1 VDQWH
6 GDRVQPVAPAAG
18 DALQTTFAHQP
29 LDTLVVHLTTQP
41 EPQLGGHPAG
51 AVGAEALLV
60 DLDDEVTQ
68 FAVGEHPRRR
78 VRLSVPP
85 GEERRS
91 GHLHRAAA
99 RCDRQIGA
107 PVDDE
112 GVDHF
117 GRTFSRAK

>member
-1 VDQWH
+1 
-6 GDRVQPVAPAAG
+6 
-18 DALQTTFAHQP
+18 LQASFAHQP
-29 LDTLVVHLTTQP
+29 LDTFVVHLTTQP
-41 EPQLGGHPAG
+41 GPELGSHPAG

-60 DLDDEVTQ
+60 NLDHEVAE
-68 FAVGEHPRRR
+68 FAVGEHPRRG
-78 VRLSVPP
+78 VRLRVPP

-91 GHLHRAAA
+91 GHLHRAAT